1 MFTTRV
7 VVNAS
12 WYQLVPHHKTTH
24 ATTKT
29 NSFKLFF
36 LLLKVLVVDE
46 LVVNTIGAPFS
57 LA

>member
-1 MFTTRV
+1 MHHGTTWYLNKYRV
-7 VVNAS
+7 P
-12 WYQLVPHHKTTH
+12 YIIKTTH

-36 LLLKVLVVDE
+36 LLLVLVVDE

-57 LA
+57 FA

>member
-36 LLLKVLVVDE
+36 LLLVLVVDE

-57 LA
+57 FA

>member
-29 NSFKLFF
+29 NRFKLFF
-36 LLLKVLVVDE
+36 LLLVLVVDE

-57 LA
+57 FA